1 MLTPGS
7 TGVVVGVNRTAAG
20 LAAVRLGAREAVARG
35 CALRIVHAFTW
46 PETAPPRPWPGTAP
60 PGPGQNPESQDY
72 GTARHAAARMV
83 EHAVTVARRATPAPR
98 VQGLV
103 VDGPPARVLL
113 QQSRTAQLLILG
125 EDDLA
130 TVPHLTVGSVLLQ
143 TVSRARCPVAVARG
157 VRPPTGPL
165 LAGVDGSA
173 ASLAALRHAA
183 AEARWRQLAVEVV
196 HVVEL
201 PGPAAQARARSML
214 DAAIAAVPGLPTH
227 RVLLPTGD
235 PATELVRASRHARM
249 VIVGPR
255 GADGSPLLGVV
266 AHELLRRC
274 VSPTL
279 FVHGSTAGERTPAG
293 TVPSAGASAT

>member
-1 MLTPGS
+1 M
-7 TGVVVGVNRTAAG
+7 NRTAAG

-46 PETAPPRPWPGTAP
+46 PETAPP
-60 PGPGQNPESQDY
+60 GQNPEGQDY

-98 VQGLV
+98 VRGLV

-113 QQSRTAQLLILG
+113 QQSRAAQLLVLG

-130 TVPHLTVGSVLLQ
+130 RVPHLTECSVLLQ
-143 TVSRARCPVAVARG
+143 TVSRARCPVVVARG

-183 AEARWRQLAVEVV
+183 AEARRRHLPVEVA
-196 HVVEL
+196 HVVER
-201 PGPAAQARARSML
+201 PDPAARARARGLL
-214 DAAIAAVPGLPTH
+214 DAAVAAVPELPAH
-227 RVLLPTGD
+227 RVLLLTGD
-235 PATELVRASRHARM
+235 PVAELVRASRHARM

-255 GADGSPLLGVV
+255 GADGSPLLGPV

-279 FVHGSTAGERTPAG
+279 FVHGGIANEHTTAG
-293 TVPSAGASAT
+293 TVPSAGVPAS

>member
-46 PETAPPRPWPGTAP
+46 PV
-60 PGPGQNPESQDY
+60 PGQNPEIQDY

-83 EHAVTVARRATPAPR
+83 EQAVLLARRTTPAPR
-98 VQGLV
+98 VRGLV
-103 VDGPPARVLL
+103 VDGPAVRVLL
-113 QQSRTAQLLILG
+113 QLSRTARLLVLG

-130 TVPHLTVGSVLLQ
+130 TRIAPDSVLLQ
-143 TVSRARCPVAVARG
+143 AVSRARCPVAVARG
-157 VRPPTGPL
+157 VRPPNGPL

-173 ASLAALRHAA
+173 PSLAALRHAA
-183 AEARWRQLAVEVV
+183 AEARRRHVVIEVA
-196 HVVEL
+196 HVVER
-201 PGPAAQARARSML
+201 PGPAAQARGRGLL
-214 DAAIAAVPGLPTH
+214 DTVVAAVPELPSP
-227 RVLLPTGD
+227 RLLLLTGE

-274 VSPTL
+274 VCPTL
-279 FVHGSTAGERTPAG
+279 FVHGTTADDHTTTG
-293 TVPSAGASAT
+293 TVPSAGALAS

>member
-46 PETAPPRPWPGTAP
+46 PEKAPPRPWPETVG
-60 PGPGQNPESQDY
+60 PGPGQDLESQDY
-72 GTARHAAARMV
+72 GTARQAAARMV
-83 EHAVTVARRATPAPR
+83 EHAVAVARRATPAPDVR
-98 VQGLV
+98 GMV

-143 TVSRARCPVAVARG
+143 TVSRARCPVVVARG

-173 ASLAALRHAA
+173 TSLAALRHAA
-183 AEARWRQLAVEVV
+183 AEAHRRHLTVEVA
-196 HVVEL
+196 HVVER
-201 PGPAAQARARSML
+201 PGPAAQARARGL
-214 DAAIAAVPGLPTH
+214 IDAAVAAVPELPAH
-227 RVLLPTGD
+227 RVLLLTGD

-255 GADGSPLLGVV
+255 GADGSPLLGIV
-266 AHELLRRC
+266 AYELLRRC
-274 VSPTL
+274 VCPTL
-279 FVHGSTAGERTPAG
+279 FVHGTTADERTTTG
-293 TVPSAGASAT
+293 TVPSAGALAS